1 MRTIVLWICL
11 VFSVPLLAGDGGL
24 KEPSFVGF
32 ENMKVAA
39 VTVSNITIVADMVLN
54 NPNSFKVYLKNLN
67 VEVFTENDVKL
78 TEIEQGM
85 KVEMPPAKDFKM
97 PVVLN
102 VSPAKLIE
110 SSGGVFNSMLSALKE
125 REITL
130 KYKGSWKVEIKKIT
144 IKVPIRYKETMVF

>member
-1 MRTIVLWICL
+1 
-11 VFSVPLLAGDGGL
+11 
-24 KEPSFVGF
+24 
-32 ENMKVAA
+32 
-39 VTVSNITIVADMVLN
+39 
-54 NPNSFKVYLKNLN
+54 
-67 VEVFTENDVKL
+67 
-78 TEIEQGM
+78 M

-130 KYKGSWKVEIKKIT
+130 KYKGSCKVEIKKIT